1 MLSSR
6 INPLNTTRYW
16 KMLETW
22 FLHMLS
28 SFGSEIFQRWSHV
41 HSTCRSR
48 DNFWVTSDP
57 VEDTGDNIVFR
68 IIDLLLVKL
77 KWWQIL
83 RLTWLSCAISS
94 EKMDLWVTCDRLVFK
109 GYNLKWR
116 NTRRMFYNS
125 IVLDHM
131 FYKILIWCFRK
142 QFLSL
147 VQHKDRPQVG
157 QVTNILW
164 SAPSFLQK
172 LHRMRFSLNSGICWY
187 FLLQWWHQCFSL
199 ACSAKRKRLL
209 PIAIPSNQR
218 FFNNNFEIKQGNWI
232 TKLRIHNVTV
242 RNGNVDEI
250 EKHLQIKS
258 EFAFTI

>member
-16 KMLETW
+16 TMLETW

-164 SAPSFLQK
+164 SAPSFLQNCIACAS
-172 LHRMRFSLNSGICWY
+172 RWIPAFVGIS
-187 FLLQWWHQCFSL
+187 F
-199 ACSAKRKRLL
+199 CSDDTSAFRLL
-209 PIAIPSNQR
+209 VLLKGKDYCRLLYLPINDFATTILKSS
-218 FFNNNFEIKQGNWI
+218 K
-232 TKLRIHNVTV
+232 
-242 RNGNVDEI
+242 EI
-250 EKHLQIKS
+250 ELPS
-258 EFAFTI
+258 FVYTMWLFAMAMSMRSKNTFK